1 MQTGT
6 AFEPRAPEIA
16 RLTRPGPSRMPSL
29 TLRALGSAVAL
40 ALALGAAPSASAHPH
55 VFIDAGLNLETG
67 ADGTVT
73 AVEVTWRYDAFYSL
87 LLLQDFALDQDFDGT
102 LTEAEVA
109 ATLGF
114 DLQWNSGFEGGLTLR
129 RGATPLALGPPRPV
143 SLRLLDTG
151 QLESVHRRP
160 VTDPG
165 GTGPLEA
172 QVYDPA
178 FYIAF
183 DPVLPSGVA
192 GSDCAPRTLPADHD
206 AANAALDAALRAA
219 GGAVAAEEEFPR
231 VGALF
236 ADTLVFAC
244 VP

>member
-1 MQTGT
+1 MPRSPLRRL
-6 AFEPRAPEIA
+6 FSRAPAGRGGRASGPA
-16 RLTRPGPSRMPSL
+16 RRSGLAAA
-29 TLRALGSAVAL
+29 RAFAL
-40 ALALGAAPSASAHPH
+40 VLGAAPAVSAHPH
-55 VFIDAGLNLETG
+55 VFIDAGLTLETG

-73 AVEVTWRYDAFYSL
+73 AVEVTWRYDAFYTL
-87 LLLQDFALDQDFDGT
+87 VLLQDFALDQDFDGS
-102 LTEAEVA
+102 LTEAEVS

-129 RGATPLALGPPRPV
+129 RGTAPLSLGAPAPV

-160 VTDPG
+160 VTGDPG
-165 GTGPLEA
+165 GPQPLSA

-183 DPVLPSGVA
+183 DAVLPSGVA
-192 GSDCAPRTLPADHD
+192 GSDCVPETRRADLD

-219 GGAVAAEEEFPR
+219 GGAEAAEAAFPR

-244 VP
+244 AR